1 MSRFGT
7 SKKIVTGYILLA
19 VVIAIATWQVYDN
32 SRLLVA
38 INKTSEQLV
47 KRRDVV
53 DSLMC
58 SLLETNNAERSVLL
72 GEGSEWLRFDR
83 SLMTAEQMT
92 KQLKTFITN
101 KQRQQRIDTLID
113 LLHKKR
119 ANTLLVTRLLSADSR
134 DAFYRGKVEALH
146 SGRDSVVIQ
155 PKVYGYNE
163 QREKVYEIVKSKRG
177 FFRRL
182 GDAFR
187 RQHADT
193 VDVTNILHS
202 SQADS
207 TEQKINI
214 ADSVAN
220 ILTEIQQEEQRHSSR
235 QQNTVAMRLNRLQL
249 VSLQLSRRTGQLL
262 EDIQHDEQHA
272 LQKALGHVMASRHIM
287 VVRIAVIGLLAILI
301 AAILVV
307 YILRDIK
314 RERRDHQR
322 IIEAKAET
330 ERIMQQRERLLL
342 TITHDIKA
350 PAASIAGFIELLSE
364 QVDRPKAIAYIDSIR
379 HSTVHLQQLVASLL
393 DYHMLESGKVERH
406 DVSFVPE
413 QLAHNCVEEFQPLAA
428 EKGLT
433 LTSCSGSA
441 DCANLWH
448 ADAFRIKQVMSNLIG
463 NAVKYTD
470 SGSVK
475 TDIRISERRHLIIN
489 VTDTGRGMTH
499 ADLQHI
505 FDAFTRLPGTQ
516 GKEGVGLGLSITRE
530 VVQLLG
536 GTINV
541 TSEKGKGSCFTVTI
555 PIEKAEKKELK
566 PVEDAAV
573 ASATEAP
580 AATDDTTSKAPN
592 PLSAIT
598 LLVVDDDTLQLQLFK
613 EMVQKIEGATF
624 NIIATP
630 SASEAIRLTKESKP
644 QVLFTD
650 IEMPEMSGSDMLK
663 QIDRSSTT
671 TVAMTA
677 HDPSIMVELKKSGF
691 DACLFK
697 PFSAAT
703 LAATLT
709 QATGLIMSVKPAIA
723 NDNFFAPLT
732 AFAEGDSAAERDI
745 LQQVCASVAEYRK
758 MIADASSAD
767 ADVKSAAI
775 SISRAAHK
783 AMPLLAMLKPGQC
796 DWLKAITPEHI
807 DTTPADQRTTLAHRL
822 DKELEDIEL
831 RLKQRFLS

>member
-38 INKTSEQLV
+38 VNKTSEQLV

-92 KQLKTFITN
+92 KRLKTFITN

-119 ANTLLVTRLLSADSR
+119 ANTRLVTRLLSADSR

-202 SQADS
+202 PQADS

-272 LQKALGHVMASRHIM
+272 LQKALGHVMASRHTM

-322 IIEAKAET
+322 IIETKAET
-330 ERIMQQRERLLL
+330 N
-342 TITHDIKA
+342 A
-350 PAASIAGFIELLSE
+350 PPSPTVWTKSWKTLSY
-364 QVDRPKAIAYIDSIR
+364 V
-379 HSTVHLQQLVASLL
+379 
-393 DYHMLESGKVERH
+393 
-406 DVSFVPE
+406 
-413 QLAHNCVEEFQPLAA
+413 
-428 EKGLT
+428 
-433 LTSCSGSA
+433 
-441 DCANLWH
+441 
-448 ADAFRIKQVMSNLIG
+448 
-463 NAVKYTD
+463 
-470 SGSVK
+470 
-475 TDIRISERRHLIIN
+475 
-489 VTDTGRGMTH
+489 
-499 ADLQHI
+499 
-505 FDAFTRLPGTQ
+505 
-516 GKEGVGLGLSITRE
+516 
-530 VVQLLG
+530 
-536 GTINV
+536 
-541 TSEKGKGSCFTVTI
+541 
-555 PIEKAEKKELK
+555 
-566 PVEDAAV
+566 
-573 ASATEAP
+573 
-580 AATDDTTSKAPN
+580 
-592 PLSAIT
+592 
-598 LLVVDDDTLQLQLFK
+598 
-613 EMVQKIEGATF
+613 
-624 NIIATP
+624 
-630 SASEAIRLTKESKP
+630 
-644 QVLFTD
+644 
-650 IEMPEMSGSDMLK
+650 
-663 QIDRSSTT
+663 
-671 TVAMTA
+671 
-677 HDPSIMVELKKSGF
+677 
-691 DACLFK
+691 
-697 PFSAAT
+697 
-703 LAATLT
+703 
-709 QATGLIMSVKPAIA
+709 
-723 NDNFFAPLT
+723 
-732 AFAEGDSAAERDI
+732 
-745 LQQVCASVAEYRK
+745 
-758 MIADASSAD
+758 
-767 ADVKSAAI
+767 
-775 SISRAAHK
+775 
-783 AMPLLAMLKPGQC
+783 
-796 DWLKAITPEHI
+796 
-807 DTTPADQRTTLAHRL
+807 
-822 DKELEDIEL
+822 
-831 RLKQRFLS
+831 